1 MFYNARFGNS
11 RGETAMDRD
20 LGEIG
25 EGIGMGVTPSP
36 ADSLQEQEKQEGLR
50 GPNGRFQ
57 PGKSGNPRGRSR
69 GSRNRATL
77 LAASLLEGQAQDL
90 VQQAIGLALAGDV
103 VALRLCVERILAPR
117 RLERVQFA
125 MPPLATV
132 DDAGKALAA
141 IAAAVAKGD
150 LAPAEAGDLAALV
163 HSFVRAIEAHEFDL
177 RLAEVEKASG
187 VVPGGRRFHD

>member
-1 MFYNARFGNS
+1 
-11 RGETAMDRD
+11 MDRD

-25 EGIGMGVTPSP
+25 GSIGIGVNPSP
-36 ADSLQEQEKQEGLR
+36 ADSLQEQEKQEGPR
-50 GPNGRFQ
+50 GPKGRFQ

-77 LAASLLEGQAQDL
+77 LAASLLDGQAQEL

-103 VALRLCVERILAPR
+103 VALRLCVERVLAPR

-125 MPPLATV
+125 MPPLAKV
-132 DDAGKALAA
+132 EDAGKALAA

-163 HSFVRAIEAHEFDL
+163 QSFVRAIEAHEFDL